1 MYWFPAAHDT
11 TTTKLPAFRQRF
23 QSEERI
29 LKLKAFKLFRILVIL
44 WGLSATF
51 WDMASLIN
59 QSLVSLFQAQA
70 DYTCWNDS
78 SFKFWYEF
86 YIKRTLFL
94 SSKTFSV
101 VIMMFYWLLAIKKK

>member
-1 MYWFPAAHDT
+1 MYYLAAAHDT
-11 TTTKLPAFRQRF
+11 TTMKLPAFLQIF
-23 QSEERI
+23 QSEERVLG
-29 LKLKAFKLFRILVIL
+29 LKTLILFRILVIL

-59 QSLVSLFQAQA
+59 QSLVSLFQTQA
-70 DYTCWNDS
+70 DYTCWKES

-86 YIKRTLFL
+86 YIKGTLFL